1 MAGIFNALVNVGKD
15 ALDKYMKSSDP
26 NVVKAVNPSEY
37 APVPVQVS
45 NNFYLHCFCSIFL
58 LFILRTFRIEKIA

>member
-1 MAGIFNALVNVGKD
+1 MAGIFNALVSVGKD

-45 NNFYLHCFCSIFL
+45 D
-58 LFILRTFRIEKIA
+58 TFASDWLQH

>member
-1 MAGIFNALVNVGKD
+1 MAGIFNALVSVGKD

-45 NNFYLHCFCSIFL
+45 DHFPNVL
-58 LFILRTFRIEKIA
+58 LQY

>member
-1 MAGIFNALVNVGKD
+1 MAGIFNALVSVGKD

-45 NNFYLHCFCSIFL
+45 DNVRSVFFEHSITFFFVL
-58 LFILRTFRIEKIA
+58 LG

>member
-1 MAGIFNALVNVGKD
+1 MAGIFNALVSVGKD

-37 APVPVQVS
+37 APVPVQV
-45 NNFYLHCFCSIFL
+45 IKWQL
-58 LFILRTFRIEKIA
+58 LQRFVTILV

>member
-1 MAGIFNALVNVGKD
+1 MAGIFNALVSVGKD

-37 APVPVQVS
+37 APVPVQV
-45 NNFYLHCFCSIFL
+45 I
-58 LFILRTFRIEKIA
+58 K

>member
-1 MAGIFNALVNVGKD
+1 MAGIFNALVSVGKD

-45 NNFYLHCFCSIFL
+45 DNVRIVFL
-58 LFILRTFRIEKIA
+58 EHFSYYFEFV